1 MQAHL
6 ALVERP
12 WADLPEARGPG
23 SRFISRGEPGENWNL
38 RFKFYDGGDAAAAY
52 REPTGKPGLAAWAVI
67 NLKPAVSCPSGFSP
81 RVSDVTGSCFP
92 PSSYTCQILSPG
104 AGDRRLA
111 ASIMVRRLGL
121 SREV

>member
-23 SRFISRGEPGENWNL
+23 SRFISTASPRLEF

-67 NLKPAVSCPSGFSP
+67 
-81 RVSDVTGSCFP
+81 
-92 PSSYTCQILSPG
+92 
-104 AGDRRLA
+104 
-111 ASIMVRRLGL
+111 
-121 SREV
+121 